1 MEMIYTYY
9 AFLTLFVLTA
19 IVYMIYNGTRG

>member
-1 MEMIYTYY
+1 MEIIYTYY
-9 AFLTLFVLTA
+9 AFLTIFVLTA